1 MDSHPLQ
8 RNLHEESN
16 PPVDCNEQTIY
27 GIHISSI
34 TARLPRWIRPALS
47 HFPPT
52 LATVDTRKY
61 HPRPHTHTHRRPPV
75 YCSTTLSL
83 PSPATVFPRQRVEYL
98 CSSFIRKVAHPCRQ
112 RRECCYLLPPS
123 HPLLPGVPVTVCT
136 AAPAASSCLVFH
148 LSPRTY
154 TQSFDGCSL
163 PPP

>member
-27 GIHISSI
+27 GIHISPI

-52 LATVDTRKY
+52 LATVDTRKC
-61 HPRPHTHTHRRPPV
+61 HPPPTHTHTQ
-75 YCSTTLSL
+75 STPFSL
-83 PSPATVFPRQRVEYL
+83 LYHPHSPLLKQLYSLVREWNT
-98 CSSFIRKVAHPCRQ
+98 FICKVAHPCRQ

-123 HPLLPGVPVTVCT
+123 HPLLPGVPVTATIHTVINISIIIVT
-136 AAPAASSCLVFH
+136 QLSCAIIN
-148 LSPRTY
+148 S
-154 TQSFDGCSL
+154 
-163 PPP
+163 

>member
-27 GIHISSI
+27 GIHISPI

-61 HPRPHTHTHRRPPV
+61 HPPPHTTHTHTFHR
-75 YCSTTLSL
+75 L
-83 PSPATVFPRQRVEYL
+83 PPATALPPPPSLSQAIVFPRQRVEYL
-98 CSSFIRKVAHPCRQ
+98 CSPFICKVAHPCRQ

-123 HPLLPGVPVTVCT
+123 HPLLPGVPVT
-136 AAPAASSCLVFH
+136 
-148 LSPRTY
+148 
-154 TQSFDGCSL
+154 GCVANRRVLIFTSAKAKSAHAL
-163 PPP
+163 DRDN